1 MPANTNVDELETSN
15 KLQAQ
20 AVKEIYY
27 SLDEDQSDTT
37 REAELLSD
45 LERERD
51 VIRVLQGQKIG
62 R

>member
-1 MPANTNVDELETSN
+1 MDELETSS
-15 KLQAQ
+15 KLPAQ

-27 SLDEDQSDTT
+27 SLDEDQSDTA

-51 VIRVLQGQKIG
+51 VIRVLQGQKTG
-62 R
+62 T